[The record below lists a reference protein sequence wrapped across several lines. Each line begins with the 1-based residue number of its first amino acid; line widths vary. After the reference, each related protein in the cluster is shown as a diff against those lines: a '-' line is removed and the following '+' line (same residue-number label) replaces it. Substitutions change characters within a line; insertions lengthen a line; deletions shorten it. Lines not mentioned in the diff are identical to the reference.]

1 MGTACIELRPGAC
14 LTTMPASAR
23 PIVFLSDFGPG
34 NEWVGICHSVM
45 SRVSPQ
51 SPIVD
56 LSHLIRPLEVV
67 SGALLLADSMPYI
80 AEDAVALAVV
90 DPNVG
95 KDREVAIETG
105 SGRHLVGPD
114 NGLLSLAWE
123 AAGGV
128 RTAVEITSSEVIR
141 QPRAESFRAPDTLC
155 PAAAQLALGMPI
167 ERLGP
172 PLDPTTLV
180 VLTMAEPEHERG
192 KIVCEVIDFNRFGNV
207 HLNVRPAHLA
217 AAGLD
222 GVPALAI
229 GATSR
234 SVRARRGSTYADFL
248 ASEYGLIFDP
258 RGWLTIVRGN
268 PASALEGLG
277 LAIGD
282 PVWISEL
289 TESGEIES

>member
-1 MGTACIELRPGAC
+1 
-14 LTTMPASAR
+14 MPSSAR

-45 SRVSPQ
+45 SQISPQ

-56 LSHLIRPLEVV
+56 LSHLIRPLEIA

-80 AEDAVALAVV
+80 AAEAVVLAVV

-95 KDREVAIETG
+95 KDREVAIRTA
-105 SGRHLVGPD
+105 SGRDLVGPD

-128 RTAVEITSSEVIR
+128 ETVVEATSPDVIR
-141 QPRAESFRAPDTLC
+141 PPKAESFRAPDTLC
-155 PAAAQLALGMPI
+155 PATAHLAAGMAIEQLGAPVDASTLSVISVAAPEI
-167 ERLGP
+167 E
-172 PLDPTTLV
+172 
-180 VLTMAEPEHERG
+180 HG
-192 KIVCEVIDFNRFGNV
+192 KISCEVIDFNRFGNV
-207 HLNVRPAHLA
+207 QLNVRREDLA

-222 GVPALAI
+222 HVPTLRVEAVSGSTEAP
-229 GATSR
+229 
-234 SVRARRGSTYADFL
+234 RGDTYADF
-248 ASEYGLIFDP
+248 ATGEYGMLFDP

-277 LAIGD
+277 LALAA
-282 PVWISEL
+282 PVWISGP
-289 TESGEIES
+289 TGDA

>member
-1 MGTACIELRPGAC
+1 
-14 LTTMPASAR
+14 MPSAR
-23 PIVFLSDFGPG
+23 PIVFLSDFGAG
-34 NEWVGICHSVM
+34 EWVGICHSVM

-56 LSHLIRPLEVV
+56 LSHLIRPLEVA

-80 AEDAVALAVV
+80 AEDAVVLAVV

-95 KDREVAIETG
+95 KDREVAIETA

-123 AAGGV
+123 AAGGA
-128 RTAVEITSSEVIR
+128 RTVVEITSPEVIQ

-155 PAAAQLALGMPI
+155 PAAAHLATGVPI
-167 ERLGP
+167 RELGP
-172 PLDPTTLV
+172 RLDARSLA
-180 VLTMAEPEHERG
+180 VLTVAEPEHEPG

-217 AAGLD
+217 AADLD
-222 GVPALAI
+222 DVPALAVE
-229 GATSR
+229 ATSR
-234 SVRARRGSTYADFL
+234 SVTARRGSTYADFV

-268 PASALEGLG
+268 PASAMEGLG
-277 LAIGD
+277 LAVGD
-282 PVWISEL
+282 PIWISESTGNL
-289 TESGEIES
+289 PDEN